1 MIIMIDTVYTLE
13 ILQKLCSTPS
23 PTGYTENI
31 FKLLEE
37 EFYKLGMPSNYTA
50 KGSLYTYIEGKNK
63 RVKKA
68 VASHVD
74 TLGAMVKEIKENG
87 RLVFSPVG
95 GYSGNSV
102 ECENCLVH
110 TSGSKVYSGTIY
122 TTKPSVH
129 IHEDTRTLARN
140 LENMEIVLDEKVLSD
155 KAVRELG
162 IDIGDYISF
171 DPRFRVTESGFV
183 KSRHL
188 DDKAGVAITL
198 GVCKYMKDNNI
209 IPEYS
214 VQIFITDYEEV
225 GHGACSGIVEEA
237 EELLCIDMGAPG
249 TGQNSDEYSVS
260 ICAKDSSGP
269 YDFRMRNKLVE
280 LAGKNGIDYRLDLYP
295 HYRSDASAALR
306 AGLCMR
312 TGLIGPGVYA
322 SHSYERTHVDSI
334 GCTAGLLLAYLS
346 E

>member
-1 MIIMIDTVYTLE
+1 MIDTGYTLE

-23 PTGYTENI
+23 PTGFTGDIFRMLEN
-31 FKLLEE
+31 
-37 EFYKLGMPSNYTA
+37 EFYMLGMPATYTA
-50 KGSLYTYIEGKNK
+50 KGSLYTFIEGKNK

-68 VASHVD
+68 VTSHVD
-74 TLGAMVKEIKENG
+74 TLGAMVKEIKSNG
-87 RLVFSPVG
+87 RLAISRVG
-95 GYSGNSV
+95 GYTGNSV

-110 TSGSKVYSGTIY
+110 TADGKVCSGTIY

-129 IHEDTRTLARN
+129 IHDDAGSLARTFD
-140 LENMEIVLDEKVLSD
+140 NMELVLDEKVKDSED
-155 KAVRELG
+155 VKKLG
-162 IDIGDYISF
+162 IEVGDYISL
-171 DPRFRVTESGFV
+171 DPRFKVTETGFV

-198 GVCKYMKDNNI
+198 GICKYMRDNNI
-209 IPEYS
+209 VPEYS

-225 GHGACSGIVEEA
+225 GHGACSGIAEEA

-249 TGQNSDEYSVS
+249 IGQNTDEYSAS

-269 YDFRMRNKLVE
+269 YDLRMRNKLVE
-280 LAGKNGIDYRLDLYP
+280 LARKNSIDYKLDIYP
-295 HYRSDASAALR
+295 NYKSDASTALR
-306 AGLCMR
+306 AGLCLR

-322 SHSYERTHVDSI
+322 SHSYERTHIDSI
-334 GCTAGLLLAYLS
+334 RCTAELLLAYLS